1 MKLIFLVAGSRAG
14 SDFFQ
19 GFLDG
24 HSQIL
29 QFPGLLN
36 ENIFELFNES
46 KSENIA
52 EKFIKIYPYFFNSK
66 LSIRER
72 HDCLGENKKKYYKVS
87 KKKFIDQFKFL
98 MKNQIFSNYKII
110 KNLHLAYVHASK
122 QKKVKKKIILLHTHH
137 FLFTRLLINRLSY
150 KNLSI
155 IFTYR
160 HPVAS
165 LNSSVKNWL
174 RFKNGSTFFP
184 RGYYFQLNVITKG
197 ILI

>member
-72 HDCLGENKKKYYKVS
+72 HDCLVKTKKN
-87 KKKFIDQFKFL
+87 IIKFL
-98 MKNQIFSNYKII
+98 KKN
-110 KNLHLAYVHASK
+110 
-122 QKKVKKKIILLHTHH
+122 
-137 FLFTRLLINRLSY
+137 LLINSNFNE
-150 KNLSI
+150 KPNI
-155 IFTYR
+155 Q
-160 HPVAS
+160 
-165 LNSSVKNWL
+165 
-174 RFKNGSTFFP
+174 
-184 RGYYFQLNVITKG
+184 QL
-197 ILI
+197 

>member
-1 MKLIFLVAGSRAG
+1 MKLIFLVAEAELVQIFS
-14 SDFFQ
+14 

-52 EKFIKIYPYFFNSK
+52 EKFIKFTRIFNSK

-98 MKNQIFSNYKII
+98 MKKNQIFSNYKII

-122 QKKVKKKIILLHTHH
+122 QKKLKKKDN
-137 FLFTRLLINRLSY
+137 FTSY
-150 KNLSI
+150 S
-155 IFTYR
+155 
-160 HPVAS
+160 P
-165 LNSSVKNWL
+165 
-174 RFKNGSTFFP
+174 FF
-184 RGYYFQLNVITKG
+184 IH
-197 ILI
+197 